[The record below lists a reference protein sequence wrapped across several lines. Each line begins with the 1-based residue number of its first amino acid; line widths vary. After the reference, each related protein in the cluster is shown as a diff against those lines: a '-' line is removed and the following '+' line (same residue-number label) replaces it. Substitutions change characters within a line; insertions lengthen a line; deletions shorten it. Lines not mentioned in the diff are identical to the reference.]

1 MASMSTMAWEFSV
14 IAAHVNH
21 DVQHEPLLVRHALVL
36 VPTSAK
42 DVRRETVAE
51 SIHGNVPYIV
61 SHIQQEIAL

>member
-1 MASMSTMAWEFSV
+1 MASMSPVAWEVSV
-14 IAAHVNH
+14 IAAHVN
-21 DVQHEPLLVRHALVL
+21 QHEPLLVRHALVL

-51 SIHGNVPYIV
+51 PLHGNVPHIV